1 MSLTTALSHQR
12 NQSRQPIPSEMK
24 AIMQQATD
32 ELRKSGIVDQ
42 SLNVGGK
49 APDFSLPNMWGTEVK
64 LSNQLRKGPVVLS
77 FYRGGWCPYCNLELR
92 ALQAA
97 LPDIYALG
105 GNLIAIS
112 PQRPEASLTAAEK
125 NELTFEVLSDV
136 GNEVARAY
144 GLVFQVPEA
153 LRRVYR
159 SFGIDLAAEN
169 GDERFEL
176 PMPATYVLDTSGRV
190 RLAFIDPDYTQRL
203 DPATVVASLR
213 ELLREF
219 LDVLAQ

>member
-12 NQSRQPIPSEMK
+12 NQSRQRISSEK
-24 AIMQQATD
+24 KTIMQQATD

-42 SLNVGGK
+42 TLNVGGK
-49 APDFSLPNMWGTEVK
+49 APDFSLPNVWGTEVK

-97 LPDIYALG
+97 LPEIYALG

-144 GLVFQVPEA
+144 GLGFQVPEA

-159 SFGIDLAAEN
+159 SFRIDLAAEN

-213 ELLREF
+213 ELLRE
-219 LDVLAQ
+219 L